1 MSQFENQSWY
11 PEWKEAVDRVVA
23 ARMALDATA
32 PETPE
37 RQAADREYQSAL
49 TGFRILAE
57 KLRLRSEI
65 DRQHQA

>member
-11 PEWKEAVDRVVA
+11 PEWKKAVDRVVA
-23 ARMALDATA
+23 ARMALDATT

-37 RQAADREYQSAL
+37 RQTADREYQAAL
-49 TGFRILAE
+49 TGFRTLAE
-57 KLRLRSEI
+57 KLRLRGES